1 MLFRSALLLNAVD
14 GLVSEML
21 AVAAAL
27 ADLLGQNKNLG
38 EALYGLAELFL
49 GANTS
54 DKGSEGLHELARY
67 FAKDDLPEARMP
79 LPTVLSPNSK
89 V

>member
-1 MLFRSALLLNAVD
+1 MRWVFWILGLFA
-14 GLVSEML
+14 L

-67 FAKDDLPEARMP
+67 FAQDDLPEARMP